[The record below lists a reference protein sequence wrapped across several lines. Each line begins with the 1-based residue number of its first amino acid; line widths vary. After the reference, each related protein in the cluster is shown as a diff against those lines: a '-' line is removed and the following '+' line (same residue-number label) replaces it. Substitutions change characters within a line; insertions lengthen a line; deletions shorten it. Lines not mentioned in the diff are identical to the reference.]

1 MHAAVKVIA
10 GLIILL
16 IGLGLF
22 VDSVTPTLRTA
33 LRFPAQLLKIDWIG
47 NFLIVLTGVI
57 PIFLILVGLFVVWL
71 ELDEIK
77 MERELKA
84 EERKSKEAEA
94 KKEEKKEEE
103 KKKK

>member
-22 VDSVTPTLRTA
+22 VDSVTPSLRTA
-33 LRFPAQLLKIDWIG
+33 LRFPAGILKIDWIG
-47 NFLIVLTGVI
+47 NFIIVLTGVI
-57 PIFLILVGLFVVWL
+57 PIFLILIGLFVVWL
-71 ELDEIK
+71 ELDEMK

-84 EERKSKEAEA
+84 EEAKS
-94 KKEEKKEEE
+94 KEEKKEE
-103 KKKK
+103 KKK